1 MSDARPAAAQDAAPS
16 PTSGPATPSD
26 APPSDAPPSDALL
39 ALAERLAD
47 AGRQAARHHFR
58 TPVAVDDKPDA
69 SPVTVADREAES
81 AMRRIIEDTHPDH
94 GIVGE
99 EHGTVRA
106 DADYVWVLDPIDGTK
121 QFISGKPTFGCLI
134 ALVHRGRPV
143 LGVIDM
149 PAIGERWVGAAG
161 RATLFTDA
169 HGEVRAETRRCPQL
183 DAATLCATSP
193 GMFAEADDNAAF
205 ERLRARAKL
214 TLYGGDC
221 HNYGLLAAGYLDL
234 VCEAGMSYYDY
245 AALVPVIEGAGGTI
259 TDWQGRP
266 LGPQSDGRVLAAG
279 DPNLHAQ
286 ALEQVRP

>member
-1 MSDARPAAAQDAAPS
+1 VAASPGFSESPHVSDARPAAAQDAQ
-16 PTSGPATPSD
+16 PSD
-26 APPSDAPPSDALL
+26 AQPSDALI

-69 SPVTVADREAES
+69 SPVTIADQEAES
-81 AMRRIIEDTHPDH
+81 AMRRIIEDTHPEH

-99 EHGTVRA
+99 EHGTVRP
-106 DADYVWVLDPIDGTK
+106 DADTVWVLDPIDGTK

-134 ALVHRGRPV
+134 ALVHRGRPI

-149 PAIGERWVGAAG
+149 PAIQERWVGAAG

-169 HGEVRAETRRCPQL
+169 HGEVRAETRRCPNL

-193 GMFAEADDNAAF
+193 GMFEADGDNAAF
-205 ERLRARAKL
+205 DRLRGQVKM
-214 TLYGGDC
+214 TYYGGDC

-234 VCEAGMSYYDY
+234 VCEAGMSYYDF
-245 AALVPVIEGAGGTI
+245 AALVPVVEGAGGVI
-259 TDWQGRP
+259 TDWHGRP
-266 LGPQSDGRVLAAG
+266 LGPGSDGRVLAAG
-279 DPNLHAQ
+279 DLTLHAQ

>member
-1 MSDARPAAAQDAAPS
+1 VSDARPAAAQHAAPS
-16 PTSGPATPSD
+16 PTSGAATPR
-26 APPSDAPPSDALL
+26 AAPPSDALL

-47 AGRQAARHHFR
+47 AGRQASRHHFR

-94 GIVGE
+94 GLVGE

-106 DADYVWVLDPIDGTK
+106 DAEYVWVLDPIDGTK

-149 PAIGERWVGAAG
+149 PAIQERWVGAAG

-169 HGEVRAETRRCPQL
+169 HGEARAKTRRCPQL

-193 GMFAEADDNAAF
+193 GMFADADDNAAF
-205 ERLRARAKL
+205 ERLRARTKL

-279 DPNLHAQ
+279 DPDLHAQ

>member
-1 MSDARPAAAQDAAPS
+1 VSDASARPTADPDARAAEA
-16 PTSGPATPSD
+16 
-26 APPSDAPPSDALL
+26 PSDALL

-69 SPVTVADREAES
+69 SPVTVADREGES
-81 AMRRIIEDTHPDH
+81 AMRRIIEAAHPDH

-99 EHGTVRA
+99 EHGTVRP
-106 DADYVWVLDPIDGTK
+106 DAEYVWVLDPIDGTK

-134 ALVHRGRPV
+134 GLVRRGRPV

-149 PAIGERWVGAAG
+149 PAIQERWIGAAG
-161 RATLFTDA
+161 RATLFSHA
-169 HGEVRAETRRCPQL
+169 HSELPAATRACPRL

-193 GMFAEADDNAAF
+193 GMFDDAADNAAF

-234 VCEAGMSYYDY
+234 VCEAGLSYYDF
-245 AALVPVIEGAGGTI
+245 AALVPVVEGAGGVI
-259 TDWQGRP
+259 TDWAGRP
-266 LGPQSDGRVLAAG
+266 LGPDSDGRVLAAG
-279 DPNLHAQ
+279 DPALHAQ

>member
-1 MSDARPAAAQDAAPS
+1 MSDASVRPNAESDGPAAE
-16 PTSGPATPSD
+16 T
-26 APPSDAPPSDALL
+26 PSDALL

-58 TPVAVDDKPDA
+58 TAVTVDDKSDA
-69 SPVTVADREAES
+69 TPVTIADREAES
-81 AMRRIIEDTHPDH
+81 AMRRIVEETHPDH

-99 EHGTVRA
+99 EFGTVRP
-106 DADYVWVLDPIDGTK
+106 DAEYVWVLDPIDGTK
-121 QFISGKPTFGCLI
+121 QFITGKPTFGCLI

-143 LGVIDM
+143 LGVIEM
-149 PAIGERWVGAAG
+149 PALGERWVGAAG
-161 RATLFTDA
+161 RATLFTDG
-169 HGEVRAETRRCPQL
+169 HGEARAQTRACPTL

-193 GMFAEADDNAAF
+193 GMFADAVDNAAF
-205 ERLRARAKL
+205 ARLRAQSKL

-234 VCEAGMSYYDY
+234 VCEAGMSYYDF
-245 AALVPVIEGAGGTI
+245 AALVPVIEGAGGVI

-266 LGPQSDGRVLAAG
+266 LGPASDGRVLAAG
-279 DPNLHAQ
+279 DLTLHAQ

>member
-1 MSDARPAAAQDAAPS
+1 MSDARPAAAQAVAHTA
-16 PTSGPATPSD
+16 TSSQATPSD
-26 APPSDAPPSDALL
+26 AML

-58 TPVAVDDKPDA
+58 TPVAVDDKPDS

-106 DADYVWVLDPIDGTK
+106 DAEYVWVLDPIDGTK

-169 HGEVRAETRRCPQL
+169 HGEVPAKTRRCPQL

-205 ERLRARAKL
+205 DRLHARAKL

-234 VCEAGMSYYDY
+234 VCEAGMSYYDF
-245 AALVPVIEGAGGTI
+245 AALVPVIEGAGGVI

-279 DPNLHAQ
+279 DPELHAQ
-286 ALEQVRP
+286 ALRQVRP

>member
-1 MSDARPAAAQDAAPS
+1 MSDAHARPAAAPPAAS
-16 PTSGPATPSD
+16 ADATPG
-26 APPSDAPPSDALL
+26 DALL

-69 SPVTVADREAES
+69 SPVTIADREAES
-81 AMRRIIEDTHPDH
+81 AMRRIIEEIHPDH

-99 EHGTVRA
+99 EHGTVRG
-106 DADYVWVLDPIDGTK
+106 DAEYVWVLDPIDGTK

-143 LGVIDM
+143 LGVIEM
-149 PAIGERWVGAAG
+149 PALGERWVGAAG
-161 RATLFTDA
+161 RPTLFTDA
-169 HGEVRAETRRCPQL
+169 HGEVAAGSRGCARL

-193 GMFAEADDNAAF
+193 GMFAHAADNAAF
-205 ERLRARAKL
+205 ERLRAASKL

-234 VCEAGMSYYDY
+234 VCEAGMSYYDF
-245 AALVPVIEGAGGTI
+245 AALVPVIEGAGGVI
-259 TDWQGRP
+259 TDWRGRP
-266 LGPQSDGRVLAAG
+266 LGPGSDGRVLAAG
-279 DPNLHAQ
+279 DRTLHAQ
-286 ALEQVRP
+286 ALEQVRT